1 MSEISKDERTWAM
14 ACHLSALTG
23 FFTGGLGAIIGPLI
37 VWMLKKEEMP
47 FVDEQGKESLNFQI
61 SMLIYLLISGVSI
74 FAIVGIVLFPVVL
87 IAGIVLTIIAAI
99 KANGGEYYE
108 YPLTIRFIK

>member
-14 ACHLSALTG
+14 VSHLSALTG
-23 FFTGGLGAIIGPLI
+23 FFTGGLGSIVAPLI

-61 SMLIYLLISGVSI
+61 TMLIAALISGLL
-74 FAIVGIVLFPVVL
+74 VLVL
-87 IAGIVLTIIAAI
+87 IGVLLLIAVVIIDLVFVIIASV
-99 KANGGEYYE
+99 KANEGEHYR
-108 YPLTIRFIK
+108 YPLSLRLIK